1 MPAKNEQLEELEQM
15 EAVFQHG
22 LELCHRLR
30 KKLGDVSTSPNPKRG
45 LDRKQVADLVTSRK
59 KTIIKKLQRA

>member
-1 MPAKNEQLEELEQM
+1 MPTVEIHEDDLAKM

>member
-1 MPAKNEQLEELEQM
+1 MPAVEIAEDELAKM

-30 KKLGDVSTSPNPKRG
+30 KKMGVVSTSPNPKRG
-45 LDRKQVADLVTSRK
+45 LSRKDEAKLISGRK
-59 KTIIKKLQRA
+59 KTIIKKLHRA

>member
-1 MPAKNEQLEELEQM
+1 MPAVEIAEDELAKM

-30 KKLGDVSTSPNPKRG
+30 KKMGVVSTSPNPKRG
-45 LDRKQVADLVTSRK
+45 LSHKEVTSLVTKRK
-59 KTIIKKLQRA
+59 KTIIKKLHRA

>member
-1 MPAKNEQLEELEQM
+1 MPAVKIGEDEIAKM

-30 KKLGDVSTSPNPKRG
+30 KKLGGVSTSPNPKRG
-45 LDRKQVADLVTSRK
+45 LDRKQVADLVTGRK